1 MAVPAPAQELD
12 PAELSRRLETI
23 PGAESGTQPAPVVIE
38 EPPTWNEIKES
49 EEYKTLTFP
58 DQVNLA
64 RQWGEEAKAYAATLP
79 DYTED
84 QGRQIDEFVNTEAVE
99 VPANIKRAAAAAG
112 VVKGAAAGIGGII
125 GAGAGAFTG
134 PAAPVAVPALAVA
147 GSIAA
152 SELAEAGL
160 QKFTPSVARARE
172 FAPGY
177 AAAGEYAPSV
187 AMGVVGATQ
196 LARSGIEV
204 ARQLGTQRAAQEL
217 GRTVGISAGV
227 GAGVGTAAR
236 AITGGEVTPGTIATD
251 ALFGALFAGLGSGA
265 EGRAGPA
272 AGSLLLPLHGR

>member
-84 QGRQIDEFVNTEAVE
+84 QGRQIDEFVNTEAVD

-112 VVKGAAAGIGGII
+112 VVRGAAAGLGGI
-125 GAGAGAFTG
+125 AGAVGGGILGG
-134 PAAPVAVPALAVA
+134 PVGAVA
-147 GSIAA
+147 GGVGGSVLAA
-152 SELAEAGL
+152 GAAESAL
-160 QKFTPSVARARE
+160 QKITPDFARARE
-172 FAPGY
+172 FAPV
-177 AAAGEYAPSV
+177 S
-187 AMGVVGATQ
+187 
-196 LARSGIEV
+196 
-204 ARQLGTQRAAQEL
+204 
-217 GRTVGISAGV
+217 
-227 GAGVGTAAR
+227 
-236 AITGGEVTPGTIATD
+236 
-251 ALFGALFAGLGSGA
+251 
-265 EGRAGPA
+265 
-272 AGSLLLPLHGR
+272 